1 MATQSEIN
9 ASLGLPP
16 GINPDGS
23 WNAQDYMERRVAGQV
38 DTQAQVNAAL
48 AANPYSAQN
57 MAKVDITR
65 PGQYVQDEGGN
76 YVALSPN
83 VAGYDATNP
92 TALTYLG
99 ELRARGGT
107 DSTSQAFNATATPAQ
122 KAEADRLWSIEKARL
137 EEIDR
142 PVSYTHLTLPTILR
156 V

>member
-23 WNAQDYMERRVAGQV
+23 WNAQDFMARQAAGQPS
-38 DTQAQVNAAL
+38 TQAQVDAAN

-76 YVALSPN
+76 YVALTPG
-83 VAGYDATNP
+83 VAG
-92 TALTYLG
+92 L
-99 ELRARGGT
+99 
-107 DSTSQAFNATATPAQ
+107 
-122 KAEADRLWSIEKARL
+122 
-137 EEIDR
+137 
-142 PVSYTHLTLPTILR
+142 
-156 V
+156 